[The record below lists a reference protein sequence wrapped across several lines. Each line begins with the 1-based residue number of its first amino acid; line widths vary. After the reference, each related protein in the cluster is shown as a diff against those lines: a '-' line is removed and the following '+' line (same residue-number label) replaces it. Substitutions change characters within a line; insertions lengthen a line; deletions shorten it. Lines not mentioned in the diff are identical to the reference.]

1 MSTDERLLMDENE
14 FIQIK
19 DLNRVNDIKNSDL
32 LLLDDGVASCN
43 AITYENF
50 LQKTKDKTFKGEGL
64 SYFKEVIKDIIATEL
79 AENSEFTDKL
89 YSKLL
94 SKLMNNDSS
103 YKSNL
108 SSYIRSDL
116 TSNMSSYSHFSSS
129 DKFVTISSYNSL
141 QKTTIPEYLTGIPSS
156 FSLSRERSSSS
167 YIYESSLRSKSYLL
181 DMTSE
186 YSNEDVKLI
195 FYKSDDDKPIY
206 LDIYLDVTI
215 NAGGSKYT
223 KKVSVKYSDESQTSI
238 IYYNS
243 AKNAYIDTVVPLF
256 RGWYI
261 QKYRYLSGNRVPV
274 LVKL

>member
-156 FSLSRERSSSS
+156 FSSSRTSTTSTR
-167 YIYESSLRSKSYLL
+167 IYESSLRDRAYRLN
-181 DMTSE
+181 MTQNTS
-186 YSNEDVKLI
+186 SQDVTLV
-195 FYKSDDDKPIY
+195 FYKFEDGKPIY
-206 LDIYLDVTI
+206 LDVYVDIEINSYHDVT
-215 NAGGSKYT
+215 KRVYLQYT
-223 KKVSVKYSDESQTSI
+223 DESSRSI
-238 IYYNS
+238 VYERIG
-243 AKNAYIDTVVPLF
+243 KNLRLNDYSPLF
-256 RGWYI
+256 RGWYM
-261 QKYRYLSGNRVPV
+261 QKRSYTSGTVPS